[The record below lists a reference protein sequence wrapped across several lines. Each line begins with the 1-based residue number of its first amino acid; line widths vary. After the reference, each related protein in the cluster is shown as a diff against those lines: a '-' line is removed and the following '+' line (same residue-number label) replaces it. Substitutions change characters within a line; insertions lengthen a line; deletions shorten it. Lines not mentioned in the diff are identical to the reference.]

1 MPLKIYFASAEINYR
16 CIHNTPTKN
25 WLVSFYY
32 LRRLGSKLRPFLDD
46 AKHGLKR
53 LGIDEERSLF
63 LDSGAFSF
71 QNAAGCID
79 GRSNTDKSEL
89 NSYALLKYTLDY
101 LEFIQEYGH
110 YFDII
115 VEVDVDYII
124 GVKKTKY
131 LLERLRS
138 AGVDVRPV
146 WHVPRGTERWEE
158 ECKQFDYHGIEG
170 QTRHKDDPISFY
182 NQMLKIAHEQPTYSK
197 VHGFA
202 MTGLDILYRVPFD
215 SVDSASWML
224 QAATGTVK
232 TPFGTIA
239 ISSRQVDEAVTGDAL
254 NYANLTE
261 LNKKQFEH
269 YANERGFTIDEL
281 KSEWKARAA
290 LNTYYY
296 TWMEKTLNEHWD
308 KMNAKKV
315 YQKSLF
321 KV

>member
-1 MPLKIYFASAEINYR
+1 MALKIYFASAEINYR
-16 CIHNTPTKN
+16 CIHDTPTKN

-32 LRRLGSKLRPFLDD
+32 LRRMGAKLRPFLED

-79 GRSNTDKSEL
+79 GRNNADKTEL

-101 LEFIQEYGH
+101 LEFIKEYGH

-115 VEVDVDYII
+115 VEVDVDYIL

-131 LLERLRS
+131 LFDRLRQE
-138 AGVDVRPV
+138 GIDVRPV
-146 WHVPRGTERWEE
+146 WHVPRGDVRWEH
-158 ECKQFDYHGIEG
+158 ECKEFDYHGIEG

-182 NQMLKIAHEQPTYSK
+182 NQMIKVSHKHNSK

-202 MTGLDILYRVPFD
+202 MTGIDILYRVPFD

-239 ISSRQVDEAVTGDAL
+239 ISSRQVESAVVGDAL

-261 LNKKQFEH
+261 LNRKQFDN
-269 YANERGFTIDEL
+269 YAKARGFEIDEL

-296 TWMEKTLNEHWD
+296 VWMENTLNAHWD
-308 KMNAKKV
+308 RINAKKV
-315 YQKSLF
+315 YQQPLF